1 MPIQGRA
8 DSQIKVRGH
17 RTDLSE
23 IEKCVLDIPIIDRVA
38 VMVYKPNE
46 PAQKILC
53 YFTLKAD
60 PRKNGKIKEH
70 DNGKC
75 FSGLSLK
82 EDLKTVLPEY
92 MLPNA
97 LIKLKS
103 MPLLANGRLKWFT
116 RIYVTK

>member
-1 MPIQGRA
+1 M
-8 DSQIKVRGH
+8 
-17 RTDLSE
+17 
-23 IEKCVLDIPIIDRVA
+23 DIPIIARVA

-60 PRKNGKIKEH
+60 PKNHGKIKEH
-70 DNGKC
+70 DKGKC

-82 EDLKTVLPEY
+82 EELKTVLPEY

-103 MPLLANGRLKWFT
+103 MPLLVNGRLKWFT

>member
-1 MPIQGRA
+1 M
-8 DSQIKVRGH
+8 
-17 RTDLSE
+17 
-23 IEKCVLDIPIIDRVA
+23 LDIPIIDRVS
-38 VMVYKPNE
+38 VMVYKPND

-60 PRKNGKIKEH
+60 PRKNEKLKEH
-70 DNGKC
+70 DYGKY
-75 FSGLSLK
+75 FSELSLK
-82 EDLKTVLPEY
+82 EELKTVLPEY

-103 MPLLANGRLKWFT
+103 MPLLVNGRLKRFT

>member
-1 MPIQGRA
+1 M
-8 DSQIKVRGH
+8 
-17 RTDLSE
+17 
-23 IEKCVLDIPIIDRVA
+23 LDIPIIDRVA

-53 YFTLKAD
+53 YFTLKAN
-60 PRKNGKIKEH
+60 PGTNGMIKEH

-82 EDLKTVLPEY
+82 EELQTVLPEY

-97 LIKLKS
+97 LIKLKN
-103 MPLLANGRLKWFT
+103 MPLLVNGRLKRFCPNICYQL
-116 RIYVTK
+116 R